1 VTALLAEQVIERLP
15 AVRVLNR
22 LADGLKDTAQRI
34 AKKLWGRDTV
44 EASGGRRMEFASDD
58 FLRHSTGDT
67 PESSQKGTGK
77 TARSSDGSPQKD
89 PQDKK
94 SPDQKPDDSYPPRTE
109 SGRIDW
115 VKQRLLP
122 VEERIDRLLESGRFK
137 ADPKRLAE
145 LKSKVLEEQRSKAST
160 GGYNGELEFIERKV
174 YEEKK
179 HVEMVRD
186 NHGKTNPDYYV
197 DGDITEVKT
206 TVVKTDNP
214 RTITEHIK
222 DANKQLKLSGIVSS
236 DKNTGSLEI
245 QLINQGSESYRNA
258 IELENIVRR
267 QFHENRSRSLH
278 RVAIYREHQLIL
290 ELIRTQENKI
300 IKSFPKG

>member
-1 VTALLAEQVIERLP
+1 MI
-15 AVRVLNR
+15 
-22 LADGLKDTAQRI
+22 
-34 AKKLWGRDTV
+34 
-44 EASGGRRMEFASDD
+44 
-58 FLRHSTGDT
+58 
-67 PESSQKGTGK
+67 
-77 TARSSDGSPQKD
+77 
-89 PQDKK
+89 
-94 SPDQKPDDSYPPRTE
+94 
-109 SGRIDW
+109 
-115 VKQRLLP
+115 
-122 VEERIDRLLESGRFK
+122 
-137 ADPKRLAE
+137 
-145 LKSKVLEEQRSKAST
+145 KSKLS
-160 GGYNGELEFIERKV
+160 
-174 YEEKK
+174 
-179 HVEMVRD
+179 
-186 NHGKTNPDYYV
+186 
-197 DGDITEVKT
+197 T